1 MGSSPTNSE
10 AAELE
15 KAEALKLFAHPG
27 IDLPTVLLAVVMW
40 AGLIA
45 NFSWA
50 AGVVEWTAWA
60 CLRHVL
66 VGTFFLNMSFT
77 IWHEAAHG
85 TVFRPRAAND
95 ILGALTAW
103 PAMIPYFTVRRDHN
117 LHHDFVN
124 DPERDPDFWFLEGSI
139 WSLPFRYPKGAK
151 RAVEIVDRSGRPAW
165 EVNLDRFLLVLVL
178 VALGLGIWLASPL
191 AVLFAWVLPKALN
204 PAAASSLVPVLPTEP
219 VIPRT
224 KPENSARRAWPR
236 SSRALVVSETM
247 TCAAARS
254 GNSRSTKTTLAPL
267 STALAAKSCASW
279 LGPRRAIKRS
289 LGAMERVSMETP

>member
-1 MGSSPTNSE
+1 
-10 AAELE
+10 
-15 KAEALKLFAHPG
+15 
-27 IDLPTVLLAVVMW
+27 
-40 AGLIA
+40 
-45 NFSWA
+45 
-50 AGVVEWTAWA
+50 
-60 CLRHVL
+60 LRHIL

-85 TVFRPRAAND
+85 TVFRARAAND
-95 ILGALTAW
+95 VLGALTAW

-191 AVLFAWVLPKALN
+191 AVLFAWILPKGFAMWIHAWYVNVLPHRDL
-204 PAAASSLVPVLPTEP
+204 PAERFHDTRIYTQAWLVPLTICHSYHGLHHIWPTLPWHRY
-219 VIPRT
+219 PRAFRL
-224 KPENSARRAWPR
+224 KRDFLESRGVPIFPR
-236 SSRALVVSETM
+236 S
-247 TCAAARS
+247 
-254 GNSRSTKTTLAPL
+254 KT
-267 STALAAKSCASW
+267 S
-279 LGPRRAIKRS
+279 
-289 LGAMERVSMETP
+289 

>member
-1 MGSSPTNSE
+1 MGSSPKNTE
-10 AAELE
+10 AGELE
-15 KAEALKLFAHPG
+15 KAEAVKLFAHPG
-27 IDLPTVLLAVVMW
+27 IDFPTILLAVAMW
-40 AGLIA
+40 AGLVA
-45 NFSWA
+45 NFAWA
-50 AGVVEWTAWA
+50 AGVSEWTAWI
-60 CLRHVL
+60 CLRHIL

-85 TVFRPRAAND
+85 TVFRARAAND
-95 ILGALTAW
+95 VLGALTAW

-191 AVLFAWVLPKALN
+191 AVLFAWILPKGFAMWIHAWYVNVLPHRDL
-204 PAAASSLVPVLPTEP
+204 PAERFHDTRIYTQAWLVPLTICHSYHGLHHIWPTLPWHRY
-219 VIPRT
+219 PRAFRL
-224 KPENSARRAWPR
+224 KRDFLESRGVPIFPR
-236 SSRALVVSETM
+236 S
-247 TCAAARS
+247 
-254 GNSRSTKTTLAPL
+254 KT
-267 STALAAKSCASW
+267 S
-279 LGPRRAIKRS
+279 
-289 LGAMERVSMETP
+289 

>member
-95 ILGALTAW
+95 VLGALTAW

-178 VALGLGIWLASPL
+178 VALGLGIWLASPI
-191 AVLFAWVLPKALN
+191 AVLFAWVLPKGFAMWIHAWYVNVLPHRN
-204 PAAASSLVPVLPTEP
+204 LPAERFHDTRIYTQAWLVPLTICHSYHGLHHIWPTLPWHRYPRAFKLKRAFLESRGVP
-219 VIPRT
+219 VF
-224 KPENSARRAWPR
+224 PR
-236 SSRALVVSETM
+236 S
-247 TCAAARS
+247 
-254 GNSRSTKTTLAPL
+254 K
-267 STALAAKSCASW
+267 AS
-279 LGPRRAIKRS
+279 
-289 LGAMERVSMETP
+289 